1 MPQIAG
7 MFGDT
12 IFLSAKLKVAV
23 GDDNRDRL
31 VEGLVHI
38 YIRIYILDWYVC
50 AYRYRYRSI

>member
-1 MPQIAG
+1 